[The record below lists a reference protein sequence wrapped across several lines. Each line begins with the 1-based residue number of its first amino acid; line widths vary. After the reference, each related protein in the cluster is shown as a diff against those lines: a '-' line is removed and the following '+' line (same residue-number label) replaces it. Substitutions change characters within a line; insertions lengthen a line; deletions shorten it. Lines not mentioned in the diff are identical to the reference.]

1 MTDREQNRA
10 TTFGGSWTIEKLDI
24 LESYLDAYT
33 TMLKNQPFKLMY
45 IDAFAGTGRIEFSG
59 DADDD
64 DVRNFVSGSAERAV
78 KIDNKPFDKLLFVE
92 KEPDRCA
99 KLEKFLATHPERNVV
114 IENSEAN
121 EFLYGLDEDWLR
133 WRGVLFLDPFATEVE
148 WRTIEK
154 IAGFKA
160 LDAWMLFPVSAIMRM
175 LPKSKRP
182 DDITG
187 GWVTRLTK
195 VFGDESWRELYR
207 ESPQQPLFGG
217 VEHERT
223 TGVDGLLEIYKKK
236 LTKLFGDR
244 FLKKSRTLKN
254 SRNSPLFEFVF
265 CVGNSKGLDP
275 AKRIAKHILEHL

>member
-1 MTDREQNRA
+1 MTNREQNPA
-10 TTFGGSWTIEKLDI
+10 TTFGGPWTLEKLDI

-33 TMLKNQPFKLMY
+33 TVLKKQQFKLMY
-45 IDAFAGTGRIEFSG
+45 IDAFAGTGRIELPG
-59 DADDD
+59 DADDK
-64 DVRNFVSGSAERAV
+64 DVRNFVSGSAERAI

-99 KLEKFLATHPERNVV
+99 QLEKFRATHPERNIV

-121 EFLYGLDEDWLR
+121 ELLYGLDEDWLR

-160 LDAWMLFPVSAIMRM
+160 LDAWMLFPVSAIVRM
-175 LPKSKRP
+175 LPRSKRP

-223 TGVDGLLEIYKKK
+223 PGVAGFLELYKHK
-236 LTKLFGDR
+236 LGELFGDR
-244 FLKKSRTLKN
+244 FLKQSRTLKN
-254 SRNSPLFEFVF
+254 SRNSALFEFVF